1 MENKLTSICGL
12 SIIGLAIYSQPI
24 IDDASIGCPLIY
36 NERERPYVDWN
47 KVKDNLDKAGKS
59 CDEAMNKLK
68 EGNGNVFRTAD
79 RIKQLGAKATKELPT
94 DLLDV

>member
-1 MENKLTSICGL
+1 MLFRS
-12 SIIGLAIYSQPI
+12 
-24 IDDASIGCPLIY
+24 
-36 NERERPYVDWN
+36 